1 MPHHRAPD
9 PWVVG
14 DAYEQYVGRWSR
26 PVAARF
32 IAALGLPIG
41 LRWLDVGCGTG
52 ALCNAILDQAAPAS
66 VVGVEPSAGFLA
78 TARQRLADRVEFL
91 QGDAASMPLPDCSVD
106 VTASA
111 LVLNFVADVD
121 AALKEMIRVTR
132 RGGTVAAYVWDYAG
146 KMELMRYF
154 WDAAVTLDPEAA
166 SEDEGVR
173 FRLCHPEALRAAFA
187 RAGLLQIDVHA
198 IDVPTRFADFDDYWR
213 PFLGGQGPA
222 PGYAMALDAAARDRL
237 RERIRDALP
246 TAADGSI
253 DLIARAWAVMARVPL
268 TPSDTSRLRA

>member
-78 TARQRLADRVEFL
+78 TARQRLADRV
-91 QGDAASMPLPDCSVD
+91 ACA
-106 VTASA
+106 
-111 LVLNFVADVD
+111 
-121 AALKEMIRVTR
+121 
-132 RGGTVAAYVWDYAG
+132 
-146 KMELMRYF
+146 
-154 WDAAVTLDPEAA
+154 
-166 SEDEGVR
+166 
-173 FRLCHPEALRAAFA
+173 
-187 RAGLLQIDVHA
+187 
-198 IDVPTRFADFDDYWR
+198 
-213 PFLGGQGPA
+213 
-222 PGYAMALDAAARDRL
+222 
-237 RERIRDALP
+237 
-246 TAADGSI
+246 
-253 DLIARAWAVMARVPL
+253 IARYTCYQLCRI
-268 TPSDTSRLRA
+268 TSCSIGRKFHSQSKIAD